1 MRPLIII
8 AIIGAAFLAAY
19 FMMPPITFGER
30 GQGGYDGESTMT
42 EEEIQ
47 KSIQGAEDAA
57 RRAEKAV
64 NRLNE
69 IKARQKEA
77 GQ

>member
-8 AIIGAAFLAAY
+8 AIIGAAFIAAY
-19 FMMPPITFGER
+19 YMMPPITFGER

-57 RRAEKAV
+57 KRAEETMK
-64 NRLNE
+64 RLDE